1 MPIDAASSSRARA
14 PVFTVGSP
22 RSGTTLLYHMLLSA
36 GGFARYRA
44 ETHLFSSLGARFGG
58 LATEKDRHAALEVWL
73 GSALHRLTALPDA
86 DVRALMLGECR
97 CTGDFLRLLMEA
109 LVRRQGAT
117 RWAETTP
124 AHLQYMRE
132 IKAQIPEALFVHV
145 VRDGRDVAASLSRLG
160 WLYAYPFDRDRPALP
175 AAAYWDW
182 LVRRGRAEG
191 ESLGGDYL
199 EVHYEALV
207 QEPQATL
214 ERLGAFIGQRLDY
227 ETIQRT
233 AVGSVARPNTSFPGA
248 TGGFQGRWRTELSAE
263 DGAAVDALLGDTL
276 PMFGYERAGNGSGAS
291 LVARR
296 VLYAARFAVRDWT
309 KRWTPL
315 ARLATDLSL
324 YAPHAT
330 PVTDEKLAGV

>member
-1 MPIDAASSSRARA
+1 
-14 PVFTVGSP
+14 
-22 RSGTTLLYHMLLSA
+22 
-36 GGFARYRA
+36 
-44 ETHLFSSLGARFGG
+44 
-58 LATEKDRHAALEVWL
+58 

-86 DVRALMLGECR
+86 DVRAMMQRDCR

-109 LVRRQGAT
+109 LVRRQGAS

-132 IKAQIPEALFVHV
+132 IKAQIPDALFVHV
-145 VRDGRDVAASLSRLG
+145 VRDGRDVAASLSQLG
-160 WLYAYPFDRDRPALP
+160 WLYAYPFDRNRPALP

-207 QEPQATL
+207 QEPRATL
-214 ERLGAFIGQRLDY
+214 ARLAEFIEQPLDY
-227 ETIQRT
+227 DTIQRT
-233 AVGSVARPNTSFPGA
+233 GVGSVARPNTSFPGA
-248 TGGFQGRWRTELSAE
+248 TGGFHGRWRTELSPE
-263 DGAAVDALLGDTL
+263 DGAAVDALLGETL
-276 PMFGYERAGNGSGAS
+276 TLFGYEPAGNGATAA
-291 LVARR
+291 VAARR
-296 VLYAARFAVRDWT
+296 ALYAARFTVRDWT

-315 ARLATDLSL
+315 ARYATDLSL

-330 PVTDEKLAGV
+330 PVTEEKLAGV